1 MPSRSE
7 SAWPFSARC
16 PSSIRRVTSEN
27 RTKPSLRQFFGYTF
41 GRTLP
46 DSMQGWV
53 REDLVGNG
61 AQVRYLARF
70 TLPVIPLLLLFLFVP
85 GPLWMSLAMMAL
97 LFIPLIYF
105 AIALMNVYR
114 RHRLL
119 IHGLDPQLINAK
131 AQKRVDRT
139 RDDYERRHGRG

>member
-1 MPSRSE
+1 MTTERS
-7 SAWPFSARC
+7 
-16 PSSIRRVTSEN
+16 
-27 RTKPSLRQFFGYTF
+27 KPSPSQFLGYSL

-46 DSMQGWV
+46 PAMQDWV

-61 AQVRYLARF
+61 AQVRYLVRF
-70 TLPVIPLLLLFLFVP
+70 TLPIVPLLLLFLLVP

-97 LFIPLIYF
+97 LVIPLVYF

-131 AQKRVDRT
+131 AQGRVDRT
-139 RDDYERRHGRG
+139 REDYERRHGRR

>member
-1 MPSRSE
+1 MNPE
-7 SAWPFSARC
+7 
-16 PSSIRRVTSEN
+16 
-27 RTKPSLRQFFGYTF
+27 RTTPTPLQFLGYSF

-46 DSMQGWV
+46 DSMQDWV
-53 REDLVGNG
+53 RKDLVGNG
-61 AQVRYLARF
+61 AQVRYIARF
-70 TLPVIPLLLLFLFVP
+70 IVPIIPLLLLFLLIP

-97 LFIPLIYF
+97 LFIPLVYF
-105 AIALMNVYR
+105 SIALMNVYR

-131 AQKRVDRT
+131 AQSRVDRT

>member
-1 MPSRSE
+1 
-7 SAWPFSARC
+7 
-16 PSSIRRVTSEN
+16 
-27 RTKPSLRQFFGYTF
+27 
-41 GRTLP
+41 
-46 DSMQGWV
+46 MQDWV
-53 REDLVGNG
+53 RNDLVGNG

-70 TLPVIPLLLLFLFVP
+70 TVPVIPLLLLFLLIP

-97 LFIPLIYF
+97 LFIPLVYF

-131 AQKRVDRT
+131 AQSRVDRT